1 MTCMFSQFKGSGRSQ
16 DSYVTKICVRLRHIN
31 IVHKITGM
39 SSVPDWI
46 VVFAWQ
52 QPPMTTVDS
61 VWSLIRVGLES
72 DTPRSSPIHS
82 ERHRAPRF
90 PFVAGIQVTDLVTE
104 KQLAAHIEDLSLFGC
119 FVETVDP
126 FPAGTKVR
134 LRISY
139 GGANV
144 LAQGTI
150 AYSRDNGGMGIGFT
164 SVEPSTLPILDAWL
178 DDLRKK

>member
-1 MTCMFSQFKGSGRSQ
+1 MQSAHRAFFLSRRCQQSAMT
-16 DSYVTKICVRLRHIN
+16 
-31 IVHKITGM
+31 
-39 SSVPDWI
+39 
-46 VVFAWQ
+46 A
-52 QPPMTTVDS
+52 VDS
-61 VWSLIRVGLES
+61 VWPLIRVGLES
-72 DTPRSSPIHS
+72 DRPRSSPIHS

-144 LAQGTI
+144 IAQATV

-164 SVEPSTLPILDAWL
+164 SIEPTSLPILDAWL
-178 DDLRKK
+178 DYLRKR